1 MRSVWFIM
9 GGSIFAILGLVHAVY
24 TLADISRPRRLV
36 PDDPAVIAAMSS
48 SGLRLARGGTT
59 MWRAWVGFN
68 FSHSLGIVMFGVACV
83 AVGLSLQSLALPK
96 AALLV
101 PVTIGFTYFLLANR
115 YWFRA
120 PAIGVAAGTLC
131 FAIGWLLY

>member
-1 MRSVWFIM
+1 MRSVWFVI

-24 TLADISRPRRLV
+24 TVADMARPRRLV

-68 FSHSLGIVMFGVACV
+68 FSHSLGIAMFGVACI
-83 AVGLSLQSLALPK
+83 AVGLSLPSLALPK

-101 PVTIGFTYFLLANR
+101 PVAIGVTYVLLAIR
-115 YWFRA
+115 YWFRNA
-120 PAIGVAAGTLC
+120 AIGVAAGTLC
-131 FAIGWLLY
+131 LVIGWLLY

>member
-1 MRSVWFIM
+1 
-9 GGSIFAILGLVHAVY
+9 
-24 TLADISRPRRLV
+24 
-36 PDDPAVIAAMSS
+36 
-48 SGLRLARGGTT
+48 

-68 FSHSLGIVMFGVACV
+68 FSHSLGIAMFGVGCLV
-83 AVGLSLQSLALPK
+83 VGLSLQSLALPK

-101 PVTIGFTYFLLANR
+101 PVAIGVIYFLLAIR

-131 FAIGWLLY
+131 LVIGWLLY

>member
-1 MRSVWFIM
+1 MRSVWFVI

-24 TLADISRPRRLV
+24 TLADMARPRRLV
-36 PDDPAVIAAMSS
+36 PADPAVIAAMSS

-68 FSHSLGIVMFGVACV
+68 FSHSLGIAMFGVACI
-83 AVGLSLQSLALPK
+83 AVGLSLPSLALPK

-101 PVTIGFTYFLLANR
+101 PVAIGVTYVLLAIR
-115 YWFRA
+115 YWFRNA
-120 PAIGVAAGTLC
+120 AIGVAAGTLC
-131 FAIGWLLY
+131 LVIGWLLY